1 MNNSSWV
8 EENYSIPEDIT
19 NVYNIE
25 VEHPSHI
32 PLIVEA
38 VSRTAE
44 EEPVAAGL
52 NHQEERYANEFP
64 GEKYEGKHVMR
75 GVNEQLSS
83 NLEPGMDI
91 FKRPDSG
98 QTVYTD
104 DSKFCEILGIPFEDQ
119 NQKKASKLTDWYLED
134 LQDDIEML
142 EEASRIRPQKR
153 DLYSGKNQIISTA
166 TKPGEKSVTTRGY
179 WAEEMPEVYSL
190 MFRDGAT
197 WGEIMRHRENMKESK
212 RVLGVNNFY
221 EKRMDNYDTEDMTSK
236 EFLEENLDLTDV
248 ELPYTLLEE
257 NNGIPRKICFA

>member
-1 MNNSSWV
+1 MNNSSW
-8 EENYSIPEDIT
+8 EEDYSIPKDIS

-38 VSRTAE
+38 VSRIAD
-44 EEPVAAGL
+44 EEPVTAGL
-52 NHQEERYANEFP
+52 DHQEEKYANEFP
-64 GEKYEGKHVMR
+64 REKYEGKHVMR

-83 NLEPGMDI
+83 NLEPGMNI

-104 DSKFCEILGIPFEDQ
+104 DSKFCEILGLPIEDQ
-119 NQKKASKLTDWYLED
+119 NQRKASELTDLHLD
-134 LQDDIEML
+134 NLQDDIEML
-142 EEASRIRPQKR
+142 EETSYIRPEGK
-153 DLYSGKNQIISTA
+153 DLYSGKNQIIDTT
-166 TKPGEKSVTTRGY
+166 TKLGGESVTTRGY
-179 WAEEMPEVYSL
+179 WAEEIPEVYHL

-212 RVLGVNNFY
+212 RVLGENNFY
-221 EKRMDNYDTEDMTSK
+221 EKRMDSYDAEKINSS

-248 ELPYTLLEE
+248 ELPCSLLEE
-257 NNGIPRKICFA
+257 NKGIRREISFA